1 MGRKWKMISE
11 RYNSYLVNKDESF
24 LQSKYCYLTKNEIQ
38 FQKLKEKANFVND
51 IEIDKLP
58 YEKKELIRWSNKEL
72 TYLVLGFMKYR
83 KISNTLLMNFKKYF
97 HENRSLS
104 DLAVRYGRLKKDT
117 RKLKY
122 SQKKALL
129 LLKKSS

>member
-1 MGRKWKMISE
+1 VGRKWKMISE

>member
-1 MGRKWKMISE
+1 
-11 RYNSYLVNKDESF
+11 VNKDESF

-38 FQKLKEKANFVND
+38 FQKLKEKANFAND

-122 SQKKALL
+122 SHKKALL

>member
-1 MGRKWKMISE
+1 MISE